1 MAEKTKAWRRI
12 NTSAKMQKNR
22 NAQQHDIRTAGEI
35 IILRLS
41 KGDFFCVACGRA
53 GVPVKT
59 AREWLNAGRR
69 GLGSVSSAHRVCREE
84 HVWFYAEVMR
94 VLAEV
99 EGNAVDAW
107 TEEIKRGNWQA
118 ARDFL
123 ARRFRK
129 RWGNSEHREIQVRS
143 KAPAE
148 IHLTWGDDLGPENPG
163 GPLYDQVLFTPFE
176 SGAGGGAANDGE
188 R

>member
-1 MAEKTKAWRRI
+1 MADGRKRLRNPVNAEKLRL
-12 NTSAKMQKNR
+12 NR
-22 NAQQHDIRTAGEI
+22 NAQKHDIRTAGELI
-35 IILRLS
+35 SIRLS
-41 KGDFFCVACGRA
+41 KGDFFTVACGRA

-59 AREWLNAGRR
+59 AREWLTTGRR

-84 HVWFYAEVMR
+84 HVWFYEEVTR

-107 TEEIKRGNWQA
+107 TDEIQRGNWQA

-129 RWGNSEHREIQVRS
+129 RWGNSEHRELPVRS
-143 KAPAE
+143 EAPAE
-148 IHLTWGDDLGPENPG
+148 IQLTWGDELEGENPG
-163 GPLYDQVLFTPFE
+163 GQIDYEVLFTPFAG
-176 SGAGGGAANDGE
+176 GAGGGNALPSP
-188 R
+188 